1 MHPSAIH
8 TPPPR
13 GAAPGRWRRRR
24 KRTDKWTE
32 RDTNWNARDP
42 PEHIPRPQSPPDG
55 GAFSP
60 THTPLPD
67 PAPHRPS
74 RAAGRRPPSKKQ
86 YFCCLSGGQP
96 AFWNHVL
103 LVTGSGAIALIT
115 MLRKSPPAPRCGG
128 GVGGEAPHP
137 IPQLRNFGGP
147 LYGPSTDPPPPSNVA
162 RGASHIP
169 GFPRALA
176 HLRARPGIVAKRRT
190 PSPR

>member
-1 MHPSAIH
+1 MESL
-8 TPPPR
+8 TFR
-13 GAAPGRWRRRR
+13 LRRNTNVRNP
-24 KRTDKWTE
+24 KVVG
-32 RDTNWNARDP
+32 DTSCNARDP
-42 PEHIPRPQSPPDG
+42 SEHIPRPQSPPDG

-60 THTPLPD
+60 THPPQPD

-147 LYGPSTDPPPPSNVA
+147 LYGPSTDPPHTRRA
-162 RGASHIP
+162 
-169 GFPRALA
+169 RALSFA
-176 HLRARPGIVAKRRT
+176 GVRSPSVVLSSSALSFGRT
-190 PSPR
+190 LLQRCLLGSPSPARA

>member
-1 MHPSAIH
+1 MAPSAAMGW
-8 TPPPR
+8 R
-13 GAAPGRWRRRR
+13 GSTRSC
-24 KRTDKWTE
+24 KRAEKWTE

-42 PEHIPRPQSPPDG
+42 PEHIPRQQSPPDG

-60 THTPLPD
+60 THIPLPD

-147 LYGPSTDPPPPSNVA
+147 LYGPSTDPPPQMWLAA
-162 RGASHIP
+162 RATFRDSQGPLRTCA
-169 GFPRALA
+169 RALA
-176 HLRARPGIVAKRRT
+176 
-190 PSPR
+190 